1 MNRTRITSSLFIVSA
16 LCVGAAHAQTT
27 VTREQV
33 KAEFTQAVRN
43 GDVAP
48 AGEGMTLRQLH
59 PERYVAPSVVGAKT
73 RADVKAEYAEAVR
86 TGDIIAA
93 GEIGLKLNEL
103 HPQAYPETAFA
114 GIGKTRD
121 EVKLELAEAV
131 RDGDIVEGET
141 GMKLNELYPQR
152 YAATRAANMLAQR
165 SGAAA
170 SAVAR

>member
-1 MNRTRITSSLFIVSA
+1 MNRNITSSLFLVSA
-16 LCVGAAHAQTT
+16 LCAGAAQAQAT

-59 PERYVAPSVVGAKT
+59 PERYAAPSVVGAKT
-73 RADVKAEYAEAVR
+73 RAEIKAEYAEAVR

-93 GEIGLKLNEL
+93 GEAGLKLNEL
-103 HPQAYPETAFA
+103 HPQAYPATAFA
-114 GIGKTRD
+114 GTGKTRG

-131 RDGDIVEGET
+131 RTGDVIEGET

-152 YAATRAANMLAQR
+152 YSAARTTSLLAQR
-165 SGAAA
+165 SGAVA